1 MTIEEILA
9 KLQEI
14 ANKGETRSLTA
25 EEVTEYETLEA
36 DLKSAQKTAELR
48 SRQAAYVAP
57 NASLA
62 AGVHVAPAKA
72 DTDLDVAF
80 RSYLRSGV
88 PNQDIAELR
97 AQGSTDSAGGYT
109 IAPAFRQ
116 KLVEVQKQF
125 GGLAAYVDILET
137 ETGAELEF
145 PTSDD
150 TANSGG
156 ITAESAAVTSGSDL
170 TFGTVA
176 LKAYKYT
183 STGGGS
189 NLPLRVPLELIQDSA
204 FDIESFIARRL
215 GERIARLQANHWAVG
230 SGTGQPF
237 GIVHAGLTEN
247 KALTTTTTITY
258 NDLLDLEATLDPAYE
273 QNAAWVFNKATWTS
287 IRKIVD
293 GDGRPLVQ
301 PAAAAG
307 AGTAPQHSLLGYP
320 VVIDQ
325 SFPSGAG
332 DSANFAVLG
341 DLREAYVIRRVAPLT
356 VVVSPHTRMANG
368 EVEYVAWERA
378 DGNIQN
384 RKAYSVLATQ
394 DV

>member
-36 DLKSAQKTAELR
+36 DLKAAQKTQELR

-57 NASLA
+57 NASVA

-72 DTDLDVAF
+72 DSGLDVAF
-80 RSYLRSGV
+80 RSYLRTGQ
-88 PNQDIAELR
+88 PNADIAELR
-97 AQGSTDSAGGYT
+97 AQGSGDSAGGYT

-125 GGLAAYVDILET
+125 GGLAAHVDTLDT

-145 PTSDD
+145 PTNDD
-150 TANSGG
+150 TANTGG
-156 ITAESAAVTSGSDL
+156 ITGESAAVTSGTDF

-183 STGGGS
+183 STGGGA
-189 NLPLRVPLELIQDSA
+189 NLPLRVPVELIQDSA
-204 FDIESFIARRL
+204 FDIESYIARKL
-215 GERIARLQANHWAVG
+215 GERIARFQASHWAVG
-230 SGTGQPF
+230 TGTGQPF

-247 KALTTTTTITY
+247 KALTTGSTITY

-273 QNAAWVFNKATWTS
+273 QNAQWVFNKATWTA

-293 GDGRPLVQ
+293 NEGRPLVQ
-301 PAAAAG
+301 PSASAG
-307 AGTAPQHSLLGYP
+307 IGTAPQRELLGYP
-320 VVIDQ
+320 VIIDQ
-325 SFPSGAG
+325 SFPAGAG
-332 DSANFAVLG
+332 DSTNFAVLG

-356 VVVSPHTRMANG
+356 VVVSPHTRIANG
-368 EVEYVAWERA
+368 EIEYVAWERA

-384 RKAYSVLATQ
+384 RKAYSILATQ

>member
-36 DLKSAQKTAELR
+36 DLKAAQKTQELR

-57 NASLA
+57 SASVA

-72 DTDLDVAF
+72 DSGLDVAF

-88 PNQDIAELR
+88 PNADIAELR

-125 GGLAAYVDILET
+125 GGLAAHVDVIET

-145 PTSDD
+145 PTNDD
-150 TANSGG
+150 TANTGG
-156 ITAESAAVTSGSDL
+156 ITGESAAVTSGTDF

-189 NLPLRVPLELIQDSA
+189 NLPLRVPVELIQDSA
-204 FDIESFIARRL
+204 FDIESFIARKL
-215 GERIARLQANHWAVG
+215 GERIARLQASHWAVG
-230 SGTGQPF
+230 TGTGQPF
-237 GIVHAGLTEN
+237 GIVHAGLAEN
-247 KALTTTTTITY
+247 KALTTGTTITY
-258 NDLLDLEATLDPAYE
+258 NDLLDLEAALDPAYE
-273 QNAAWVFNKATWTS
+273 QNAKWVFNKATWVA
-287 IRKIVD
+287 IRKILD
-293 GDGRPLVQ
+293 LEGRPLVQ

-307 AGTAPQHSLLGYP
+307 IGTAPQYTLLGYP

-325 SFPSGAG
+325 SFPAGAG
-332 DSANFAVLG
+332 DSTNFAVLG
-341 DLREAYVIRRVAPLT
+341 DLREAYVIRKVAPLEII
-356 VVVSPHTRMANG
+356 VSPHTRMANG
-368 EVEYVAWERA
+368 EIEYVARERA

-384 RKAYSVLATQ
+384 RKAYAILATQ